1 MSGLNT
7 HRVEASAELKKYDF
21 LYEARK
27 TNPQHYKDDAYLNDI
42 ADRMRKDSMK
52 FSKNWI
58 NIDFTDFY
66 TKSKRQYTK
75 KFIA

>member
-58 NIDFTDFY
+58 NIDYTDFY